1 MWCIQRRLQHS
12 PKNSCMYIS
21 TVQTQGGMFHLW
33 VLKKWI
39 HLSGWNLRQRQI
51 CFFVISSA
59 SYKTTLDL
67 SVSLVGYNL
76 LAIDRYSSL
85 DMLSKSVFFF
95 LWKRILSTEVLAFQG
110 ERAVALEN
118 TALRMALV
126 LTSKDI
132 ARYTWFYSPLHF
144 VTLKSKM

>member
-39 HLSGWNLRQRQI
+39 HLSGWNVRQRQI

-85 DMLSKSVFFF
+85 DMISKSVFFVEENSVYRSVGF
-95 LWKRILSTEVLAFQG
+95 PG